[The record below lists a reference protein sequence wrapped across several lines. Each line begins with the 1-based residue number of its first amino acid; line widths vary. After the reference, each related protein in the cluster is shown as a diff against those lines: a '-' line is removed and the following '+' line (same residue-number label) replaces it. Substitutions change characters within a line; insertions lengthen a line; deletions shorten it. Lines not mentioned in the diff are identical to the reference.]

1 MVLQGVARG
10 YKRLQGFTEGYKGL
24 QGVKRS

>member
-10 YKRLQGFTEGYKGL
+10 YKRLEGFTEGYKGL